1 MKIRNILATALALAA
16 VTLSVF
22 LVSCG
27 NDRSLFPVGGGGVV
41 PKFLYTINDFDIS
54 GYTVNSSTGAVTPS
68 PGSPFVLGNV
78 DSTCPDLAAA
88 SPSGKFL
95 FVPDA
100 CNDTVLVYGID
111 QTTGALT
118 AVAGSPFAT
127 GATGHLIEQPV
138 VDSTGKFLYVPTTQ
152 SDQIFGFTIA
162 ANGSLA
168 AITGSPFAAGGGES
182 LTIVPSGKF
191 LYEADSGGSNGTI
204 LGFSI
209 NATSGALTPISGP
222 PFNLS
227 SQPKFIVASPTG
239 NFLYLTAP
247 DTANLLILTYDPST
261 GAVTET
267 TGSPFASGSLNPEAL
282 DISPTG
288 KFLYVTNLGD
298 PESTPAVAGS
308 VLAFSINASTGALTA
323 VPGSPYTAGAN
334 PKRIAADPSG
344 KFVYVTNED
353 APAASGNLGLSV
365 FRIDST
371 TGTLS
376 EIAGSPFKTG
386 AGAEGVTIIH
396 Q

>member
-1 MKIRNILATALALAA
+1 MKIRNIQATALALAA

-41 PKFLYTINDFDIS
+41 PKFLYVINDVDIS

-68 PGSPFVLGNV
+68 PGSAFVTGET
-78 DSTCPDLAAA
+78 SCPDLAAA

-100 CNDTVLVYGID
+100 CSDTVLVYSID

-138 VDSTGKFLYVPTTQ
+138 VDPTGKFLYVPTT
-152 SDQIFGFTIA
+152 STDQIFGFTIA
-162 ANGSLA
+162 ANGSLT

-191 LYEADSGGSNGTI
+191 LYEADSSSSNGTI

-323 VPGSPYTAGAN
+323 VPGSPYTAGTN

-353 APAASGNLGLSV
+353 ALTNLGLSV

-376 EIAGSPFKTG
+376 EIAGSPFTTG
-386 AGAEGVTIIH
+386 AGAEGVTITH